1 MQITDSVRLKS
12 AVHVAPR
19 QAVTASTIG
28 RAALFWRAPVRAE
41 PEWSCA
47 RDNGRAC

>member
-1 MQITDSVRLKS
+1 VRSSPARTNADYVRLKS

-28 RAALFWRAPVRAE
+28 RAALFWRAR
-41 PEWSCA
+41 
-47 RDNGRAC
+47 